1 MAGLQEQD
9 LLSSEK
15 PHVHNNHTA
24 CWHRLGFRPQAGDSQ
39 GKALQIASGLGVKET
54 LFQIDLQDHQRA
66 RTSPSWRGSRS
77 KLLAVHKTSAP
88 CKAHSKLCLRNF
100 QAYTHPTRTL
110 RKDLLHAQG
119 ADKDSCMAR
128 RDTALGKTTSV
139 TSNTRFTRCSQ
150 ALQSPSADECSC
162 GGCSGPWQEGPRQA
176 VPGDCTG
183 SLADLSNSETEKPK
197 HLLKTSVARGQ
208 AANAFCQASE

>member
-1 MAGLQEQD
+1 MRRCGEATADIYQDGSMAGLQEQD

-15 PHVHNNHTA
+15 PHVHNNLTA

-39 GKALQIASGLGVKET
+39 GKALQIASGLSVKET

-139 TSNTRFTRCSQ
+139 TSNTRFTPHLQMNAAAEAVLGPGKKVPDKQSRVI
-150 ALQSPSADECSC
+150 ALDP
-162 GGCSGPWQEGPRQA
+162 
-176 VPGDCTG
+176 
-183 SLADLSNSETEKPK
+183 
-197 HLLKTSVARGQ
+197 
-208 AANAFCQASE
+208 